1 MKIEKRMKLKL
12 KTIFLIVFLFVYACT
27 PLIITN
33 NYVLRVINNIMLYS
47 IMALSVNLIMGFC
60 GMLDFGRSAFVGIG
74 TYFYALVMTRSNVP
88 FIVGFLGAALF
99 TALIGYILGAFL
111 QRTSFD
117 YFTLITCGFVIIF
130 QTFLIN
136 ASSITGGAVGIMG
149 VPSPEIFGFQFSTP
163 QRFFY
168 FAFALLVIVYIV
180 IRNITKSYLG
190 RALEAVRDDEIAA
203 SYSAINIPRCKA
215 LCFGIGSFITGL
227 AGAAMVSSTGYAS
240 PDNFTLDEGLI
251 LCQMAILGGLGSLPG
266 SILGAAILIVVPEL
280 SRTAYEYRLLI
291 MGLMMVI
298 LMLFCPN
305 GLLGKN
311 GLLDI
316 TTDFIGKIRHK
327 RYHLKVR
334 KGCDEND

>member
-1 MKIEKRMKLKL
+1 MKTIKRMNIKL
-12 KTIFLIVFLFVYACT
+12 KTPLLIVFLLVYACT

-33 NYVLRVINNIMLYS
+33 NYVLRIINNIMLYS

-74 TYFYALVMTRSNVP
+74 TYFYALVMTRTHVP
-88 FIVGFLGAALF
+88 FLVGFLGAALF
-99 TALIGYILGAFL
+99 SAIIGYILGAFL

-136 ASSITGGAVGIMG
+136 APSVTGGPIGIMG
-149 VPSPEIFGFQFSTP
+149 VPAPEIFGFQFSTP

-168 FAFALLVIVYIV
+168 FVFALLVIVYII
-180 IRNITKSYLG
+180 IRNITRSHSG
-190 RALEAVRDDEIAA
+190 RALEAIRDDEIAA
-203 SYSAINIPRCKA
+203 SYSAINIPKYKA

-227 AGAAMVSSTGYAS
+227 AGAAMVSYTGYAS

-311 GLLDI
+311 GLMDI
-316 TTDFIGKIRHK
+316 IVHSINKLRHK
-327 RYHLKVR
+327 SHHEAME
-334 KGCDEND
+334 GCDEND